1 MARWKNIWTWVM
13 GFFLLSS
20 AHAQQPDLR
29 LAIKRQ
35 NNFTFSTSFDLN
47 YQREIGNYRFDLVLH
62 HDNLYNSI
70 RERDRFVQFYIRTRL
85 WQYYRLNDKLEAT
98 SWITTDQFVN
108 GQNQRYNFYGGVTYK
123 PLENISLTPL
133 LGYSWDV
140 RSGILDQGFSPAF
153 FASGSYAWPDGL
165 RMRTNIYGRLKFID
179 PRFQRNLIINSEWSK
194 TIGDYT
200 DAEIGVRIGSN
211 EINDYKSSSIEQIQS
226 DTIRPN
232 ITFRYQ
238 LRPGWYWDSDN
249 RLSITRRKFDYVLLE
264 GNESEFNDLSFD
276 HIEFRTSQKLSIAS
290 QKWLGYLSFTFQQL
304 DRQYELQ
311 NSMAL
316 RPTEFDRL
324 LLREQQKD
332 FQRELIQWD
341 LYAQLQLNPRN
352 QLTLTGSNQYVQFD
366 TPSTANFDDHDE
378 LNYSLALEWKTNW
391 SRNFL
396 TQYKVTGGVRRYS
409 FLFKERSQDNYTQR
423 NLRLD
428 FRYKWNILDNLT
440 MEGKQ
445 YIYVTYN
452 VKDFEDIN
460 RTDRS
465 TRNLESFL
473 DVKYR
478 PKKRWDVDLSLYRR
492 EVHLSFLD
500 WQEFA
505 ETPLDTTITYI
516 TSLINSW
523 HVLQKNRTRL
533 TFQGGYKHVS
543 QTRKFNS
550 SMTNRENFLVPI
562 NLRSRNLQTGL
573 YTGFQ
578 LRKKEPA
585 SLDLSVWWQI
595 QYQDFRF
602 RETEELTSISA
613 SFRQEAL
620 EEVIVRF
627 RPFFNLRMNL
637 WLNRNPIRRSKKKR
651 KNKG

>member
-1 MARWKNIWTWVM
+1 MPGRTNICLWIM
-13 GFFLLSS
+13 GIFLLSNVY
-20 AHAQQPDLR
+20 AQQPDLR
-29 LAIKRQ
+29 LVVKRQ
-35 NNFTFSTSFDLN
+35 NNFTYSTTLDID
-47 YQREIGNYRFDLVLH
+47 YQKEVGKYRFDLVFH

-85 WQYYRLNDKLEAT
+85 WQYYRLSDKWEAT

-108 GQNQRYNFYGGVTYK
+108 GQNQRYNLYGGLTYK
-123 PLENISLTPL
+123 PLKNISLTPL
-133 LGYSWDV
+133 IGYSWDV

-153 FASGSYAWPDGL
+153 IASGSYAWPDGL
-165 RMRTNIYGRLKFID
+165 KMRTSIYGRLKFID
-179 PRFQRNLIINSEWSK
+179 PRFQRNIVIRSEWSK

-200 DAEIGVRIGSN
+200 DAELGISIGSN

-249 RLSITRRKFDYVLLE
+249 RLSITRRKFDYKLLE
-264 GNESEFNDLSFD
+264 GPEAEFNNLSFD
-276 HIEFRTSQKLSIAS
+276 HIEFQTSQKLSIAS
-290 QKWLGYLSFTFQQL
+290 KKWMGYLSFSFQQL
-304 DRQYELQ
+304 DRQYQLE
-311 NSMAL
+311 NSMTL
-316 RPTEFDRL
+316 RPTEFERL
-324 LLREQQKD
+324 LLREEQKD

-341 LYAQLQLNPRN
+341 LFAQLQLNPRN
-352 QLTLTGSNQYVQFD
+352 QLTLTGTNQYVQFD
-366 TPSTANFDDHDE
+366 TPSASNFDDHDE
-378 LNYSLALEWKTNW
+378 LNYSLAVEWKTNW

-396 TQYKVTGGVRRYS
+396 TQYKITGSVRRYS
-409 FLFKERSQDNYTQR
+409 FLFQERSQDNYIQR
-423 NLRLD
+423 NLRLN

-473 DVKYR
+473 DVTYR
-478 PKKRWDVDLSLYRR
+478 PKKQWDVALSLYRR

-500 WQEFA
+500 WQAFS

-523 HVLQKNRTRL
+523 HVLQNNSLRL

-543 QTRKFNS
+543 QTRKFNT
-550 SMTNRENFLVPI
+550 SMTNLENFLVPI
-562 NLRSRNLQTGL
+562 NLKSRSLQTGAF
-573 YTGFQ
+573 TGFQ
-578 LRKKEPA
+578 LKKRVPA
-585 SLDLSVWWQI
+585 SLDVSIWWQI
-595 QYQDFRF
+595 QYQDFQF
-602 RETEELTSISA
+602 KEIDELTSISA
-613 SFRQEAL
+613 NFRQEVL
-620 EEVIVRF
+620 EEVKVLF

-637 WLNRNPIRRSKKKR
+637 WLSRPGNTRRRKK
-651 KNKG
+651 